1 MGLVVVVIVGRG
13 LLLGLSP
20 FVVVE
25 VVGVVRVVFVVVVWV
40 GWLPKL
46 WVVEVGGVV
55 LGLVVVV
62 NKGVVV
68 GCGWLLVPQGGH
80 HWF

>member
-20 FVVVE
+20 FMVVE
-25 VVGVVRVVFVVVVWV
+25 VVVVVRVVFIVVVWV
-40 GWLPKL
+40 GWLPIFL
-46 WVVEVGGVV
+46 RVVEVGGVV

-62 NKGVVV
+62 
-68 GCGWLLVPQGGH
+68 Q
-80 HWF
+80 

>member
-20 FVVVE
+20 IMVVE
-25 VVGVVRVVFVVVVWV
+25 VVVVVRVVFIVVVWV
-40 GWLPKL
+40 GWLPIFL
-46 WVVEVGGVV
+46 RVVEVGGVV

-62 NKGVVV
+62 
-68 GCGWLLVPQGGH
+68 Q
-80 HWF
+80 

>member
-46 WVVEVGGVV
+46 LQVVEVGGVV
-55 LGLVVVV
+55 LGLVV
-62 NKGVVV
+62 
-68 GCGWLLVPQGGH
+68 LVQ
-80 HWF
+80 